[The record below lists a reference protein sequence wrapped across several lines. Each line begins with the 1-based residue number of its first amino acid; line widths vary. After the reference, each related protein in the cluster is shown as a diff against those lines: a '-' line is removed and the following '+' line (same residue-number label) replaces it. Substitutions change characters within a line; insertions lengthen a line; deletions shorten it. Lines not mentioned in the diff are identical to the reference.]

1 MNAATVPN
9 ERIRI
14 RMRPTLSVT
23 QVHAP
28 PQNLRRKTK
37 KESPPAIDNFLK
49 IVVSLG
55 WLFNKGCG
63 IVCR

>member
-1 MNAATVPN
+1 MS
-9 ERIRI
+9 RIRI
-14 RMRPTLSVT
+14 RMRLTLSVA

-37 KESPPAIDNFLK
+37 KESLSAIDNFLK

-55 WLFNKGCG
+55 WLFRKGCG
-63 IVCR
+63 NVISDSAC